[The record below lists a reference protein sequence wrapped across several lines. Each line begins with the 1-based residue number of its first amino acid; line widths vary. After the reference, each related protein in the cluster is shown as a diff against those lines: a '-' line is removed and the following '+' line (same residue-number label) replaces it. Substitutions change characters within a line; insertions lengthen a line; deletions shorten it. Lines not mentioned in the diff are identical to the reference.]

1 MTHDTSPAKP
11 VAAPHS
17 SSSRP
22 VYYALGANFAVAIAK
37 MVGWGLTGSGTMLA
51 EGLHS
56 MADTGNQGLLLL
68 GLRQGKKPPS
78 VRHPLGQGRAI
89 YFWSFIVALML
100 FSLGGLLSI
109 YEGVHRLQQPV
120 ELESVGIAIAILVF
134 AVIAEAIS
142 LRTAVHEINTVR
154 RGRSYWHWFRESR
167 RSALIIVAAE
177 DSAALLGLTIALL
190 AVLATYF
197 TGNSLYD
204 ALGSIAIGV
213 LLVGVAITVSIQIK
227 SLLVGESAAPHVR
240 EALAQF
246 FASQPEIREVQA
258 LITLQQGD
266 EVIVMLQAQLREA
279 ATPQAL
285 LADMKRCEDKL
296 LAAFPQVQRLG
307 FEPALSSGPVAQ
319 QPRPLSP

>member
-1 MTHDTSPAKP
+1 MTNSDKAAHAAHTS
-11 VAAPHS
+11 S
-17 SSSRP
+17 TRP
-22 VYYALGANFAVAIAK
+22 IYYALGANFVVAIAK
-37 MVGWGLTGSGTMLA
+37 LIGWGLTGSGAMLA

-56 MADTGNQGLLLL
+56 IADTGNQGLLLL
-68 GLRQGKKPPS
+68 GLRQGKEPPS

-109 YEGVHRLQQPV
+109 YEGVHRLQEPV
-120 ELESVGIAIAILVF
+120 ELESVGIAVAILVF

-142 LRTAVHEINTVR
+142 LRTAVHEINSVR
-154 RGRSYWHWFRESR
+154 RGRSYWNWFRESR

-177 DSAALLGLTIALL
+177 DSGALLGLTIALV

-197 TGNSLYD
+197 TGNPLYD

-240 EALAQF
+240 EALAEF
-246 FASQPEIREVQA
+246 FASQPEIHEVQV

-266 EVIVMLQAQLREA
+266 EVIVLLQAQLRKA

-285 LADMKRCEDKL
+285 LADMKRCEEKL
-296 LAAFPQVQRLG
+296 LAAFPQVQRLW
-307 FEPALSSGPVAQ
+307 FEPALPFDSGSH
-319 QPRPLSP
+319 RSKPLSP

>member
-1 MTHDTSPAKP
+1 MTDSDK
-11 VAAPHS
+11 AAQTAHS
-17 SSSRP
+17 DSTRP
-22 VYYALGANFAVAIAK
+22 VYYALGANLAVAIAK
-37 MVGWGLTGSGTMLA
+37 LVGWGLTGSGTMLA

-68 GLRQGKKPPS
+68 GLHQGKKPPS

-109 YEGVHRLQQPV
+109 YEGVHRLQEPV

-154 RGRSYWHWFRESR
+154 RGRSYWNWFQESR
-167 RSALIIVAAE
+167 RSTLIIVAAE
-177 DSAALLGLTIALL
+177 DSGALLGLTIALV

-197 TGNSLYD
+197 TGNPLYD
-204 ALGSIAIGV
+204 ALGSIAVGV
-213 LLVGVAITVSIQIK
+213 LLVGIAVTVSIQIK

-240 EALAQF
+240 DALAEF
-246 FASQPEIREVQA
+246 FASQPEILEVQT

-266 EVIVMLQAQLREA
+266 EVLVLLQAQLREA

-285 LADMKRCEDKL
+285 LADIQRCEGKL
-296 LAAFPQVQRLG
+296 LAAFPHVQRLW
-307 FEPALSSGPVAQ
+307 FQPALPSDPGAH
-319 QPRPLSP
+319 QPKPLSP

>member
-1 MTHDTSPAKP
+1 MADSGKPAQTAHTTSTHP
-11 VAAPHS
+11 VF
-17 SSSRP
+17 
-22 VYYALGANFAVAIAK
+22 YALGANLAVAIAK
-37 MVGWGLTGSGTMLA
+37 LVGWGMTGSGAMLA

-56 MADTGNQGLLLL
+56 IADTGNQGLLLL

-109 YEGVHRLQQPV
+109 YEGVHRLQAPV
-120 ELESVGIAIAILVF
+120 HLESIGIAVAILVF

-142 LRTAVHEINTVR
+142 LRTAVHEINAVR
-154 RGRSYWHWFRESR
+154 RGRSYWNWFRESR

-177 DSAALLGLTIALL
+177 DSGALLGLTIALV

-197 TGNSLYD
+197 TGNPLYD

-240 EALAQF
+240 DALARF
-246 FASQPEIREVQA
+246 FAGQPEIHDVQE

-266 EVIVMLQAQLREA
+266 EVIVLLRAQLREA

-285 LADMKRCEDKL
+285 LADMKRCEEKL
-296 LAAFPQVQRLG
+296 LAAFPQVQRLW
-307 FEPALSSGPVAQ
+307 FEPALPSGTASTAHHRWPK
-319 QPRPLSP
+319 L

>member
-89 YFWSFIVALML
+89 YFWSFIVALM
-100 FSLGGLLSI
+100 
-109 YEGVHRLQQPV
+109 QQPV

>member
-1 MTHDTSPAKP
+1 MTNSDKAAHSAHTS
-11 VAAPHS
+11 S
-17 SSSRP
+17 TRP
-22 VYYALGANFAVAIAK
+22 IYYALGANFVVAIAK
-37 MVGWGLTGSGTMLA
+37 LIGWGLTGSGAMLA

-56 MADTGNQGLLLL
+56 IADTGNQGLLLL
-68 GLRQGKKPPS
+68 GLRQGKEPPS

-109 YEGVHRLQQPV
+109 YEGVHRLQEPV
-120 ELESVGIAIAILVF
+120 ELESVGIAVAILVF

-142 LRTAVHEINTVR
+142 LRTAVHEINSVR
-154 RGRSYWHWFRESR
+154 RGRSYWNWFRESR

-177 DSAALLGLTIALL
+177 DSGALLGLTIALV

-197 TGNSLYD
+197 TGNPLYD

-240 EALAQF
+240 EALAEF
-246 FASQPEIREVQA
+246 FASQPEIHEVQV

-266 EVIVMLQAQLREA
+266 EVIVLLQAQLRET

-285 LADMKRCEDKL
+285 LADMKRCEEKL
-296 LAAFPQVQRLG
+296 LAAFPQVQRLW
-307 FEPALSSGPVAQ
+307 FEPALPFDSGSH
-319 QPRPLSP
+319 RSKPLSP